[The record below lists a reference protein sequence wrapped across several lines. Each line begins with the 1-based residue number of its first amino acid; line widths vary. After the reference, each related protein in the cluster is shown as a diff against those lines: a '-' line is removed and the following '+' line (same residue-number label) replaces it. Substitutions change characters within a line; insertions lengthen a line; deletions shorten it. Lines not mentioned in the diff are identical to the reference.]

1 MKINFKVLDEV
12 VFVFGIGSIILFGIY
27 GLVKWQCDSYE
38 MVTGKQTK
46 VVAMSCY
53 VKHESRF
60 MLFSEYKAYITASAN
75 KEG

>member
-1 MKINFKVLDEV
+1 MKIKFPHEV
-12 VFVFGIGSIILFGIY
+12 VYVFGILAVFIFGFY
-27 GLVKWQCDSYE
+27 AKLKWQCDSYE

-60 MLFSEYKAYITASAN
+60 MLFSEYKAYITASSN